1 MEGVTEFTEYISETV
16 DVPSPFDLL
25 EPPTSGGFLKLS
37 KPCCYIFPGGRGDSA
52 LFAVNGFNIL
62 VDGGSDRKSCFWK
75 LVRHLDRI
83 DSVLLTHIGADNLPG
98 INGLLQ
104 RKIAEQEEEQSQG
117 STNYSDWMKNLISP
131 ELGVVFFNVPEK
143 LRTSESNLKV
153 KRSIEEASLTLQHL
167 NKLGIKPEPLF
178 RVVSNTVE
186 PITLFHKMG
195 VGRLDMYVLNPVKD
209 SKEMQFLMQKWAGNS
224 KAKTGIILPN
234 GKEGEISVPY
244 LTSVTALVVWLPA
257 NPTEKIVRVLFPG
270 NAPQNK
276 ILEGLEK
283 LKHLDFLRY
292 PVATQKDIASGA
304 PPSAVKQTKMRQR
317 TDSKESLKS
326 SPKTSSKVSK
336 KDADGQEDISF
347 ADTKS
352 ESIKDN
358 KTDKQEEK
366 KASDKPSRTL
376 KPKTEGT
383 EKKKLLKEKSL
394 KKHTKDRVS
403 KMDEKKDK
411 EKKEIKKL
419 KKDDLGK
426 KDDKK
431 DSKTKGKDASKP
443 ELRKITKPDLK
454 PFTPEVRKTLHKAKV
469 QSKPKTD
476 KSKTKVAKDKPTP
489 DARPEVIQPE
499 PQQNGLEEVRS
510 ILSTPEDLTRDFE
523 ELKQNEVPAEL
534 SKEPEQTE
542 LLSEEKAPL
551 TSEGQDEGT
560 VALSTLT
567 EQEKQEDIPEPDI
580 STPRKGSLHEDVK
593 VTTTEEKEESEDQEH
608 EESKDQEQAQTVAA
622 AEIAESDKFED
633 EGAAIED
640 EEEDEA
646 EEEVPKVQRD
656 QMEEE
661 EDMGIGEEEDESKWK
676 EIKDGEGADRK
687 HEIEEMEKTEK
698 LKVMVEEAV
707 HEPGHKRDEEGPAV
721 KSPTLAEAED
731 LDAIADEEVTT
742 EEHVSREWECKA
754 AAEITGAKEEDDT
767 YLSHVGGATAGI
779 TSTVQGAA
787 AATVA
792 AAENISYIQDETIPG
807 YSETEQTISDEEI
820 HEEAEDRIPHLQ
832 YDVGSYDVSVPDQ
845 TGSFDAI
852 HGMKEMQAAIPDVT
866 AKGFIQE
873 PVVSLY
879 TNIAA
884 PLAEEEHVSS
894 ATSITEYDKL
904 SSFPTSVAEDQSIAS
919 VTTGQTEET
928 GRSSLL
934 LDTVNSIPPLAQA
947 DIIQGKDFLHSAG
960 TISPTSSLE
969 DDKCFKSPPSEEC
982 PPIALDVK
990 GHGEEHEEEE
1000 EDEEEEDQT
1009 PNVDIPLGKL
1019 QEGYAAPS
1027 LFQESKKDTDKP
1039 SMSTSEPVTEKKSEI
1054 VPAKEETTLALSK
1067 EETMIESSTKPMS
1080 PPHSFSKALL
1090 SESSEGEERCF
1101 SPDDSTVK
1109 MASPTQSGPPS
1120 ATHSPVH
1127 QLPGDEKA
1135 KSIPGQKQEEPI
1147 GKQAKEST
1155 EQGIQKVELSSAGTS
1170 VADKEHLAGD
1180 KEQASVCQKEM
1191 PPEKEDSVSPTQLP
1205 VTGVEATSV
1214 DKKHPKDSESIDV
1227 EKSKFQKSDSEKE
1240 ESENRDVTPEKVE
1253 GSFRHSP
1260 SEKKEDEDVIQK
1272 TASLSESTEGTKK
1285 LDFESQKDIPQT
1297 QKEDKKPQS
1306 PLESKEDTRKVDLEP
1321 EKEMPQIQKED
1332 EIQKPQSPLESS
1344 DGTKKVDLEPQKD
1357 MPQIQKEDEIQKP
1370 QSPLESS
1377 DGTRKVDLEPEKDMP
1392 QIQKEDEIQKPQSP
1406 LESSDGTKKVDLEP
1420 QKDMPQTQKEDEI
1433 QKPQTPVESA
1443 DGTKKVDLEPQKE
1456 IPQTQKED
1464 DIQKTLH
1471 TDKQKSEVAPKA
1483 DGESDQEDMGSDSEV
1498 AGMAF
1503 MPSGDIKKDEMTP
1516 KHEQAE
1522 HSCESATAEKTT
1534 LGSTLLS
1541 PDSQSSDEVCSQPES
1556 LQSYE
1561 EVSKDSSHDGDKAA
1575 PSTSKDKEIPAK
1587 EAEREMEVE
1596 REVASPGLT
1605 PSPSYFQKT
1614 DDSNISEERKMSG
1627 ETMDN
1632 KEAKASH
1639 LESEELGFDSMAPPS
1654 DREGHEVSKYDPYE
1668 KPISKEH
1675 ERDSAEE
1682 DTYPLEDSK
1691 FVEGGMDDNRRQSPS
1706 ELGAACHIDEMSEE
1720 EPVSFSKVDYHTYS
1734 IKETA
1739 FAEREQDIEK
1749 GQEEEFEREVRSD
1762 TLSLDKGYPQTATTD
1777 SRATPVAEPSSPSSS
1792 VTQAIPESLGKEKD
1806 DREKETE
1813 KEQSGEKTS
1822 VDEGFGSAS
1831 GTIGEHDK
1839 TEIPTK
1845 KVTTDVK
1852 DQSVQLK
1859 NEESSMKDYA
1869 SSEKEKDKIEMPSTS
1884 QRDTDIQS
1892 SSTSSTTT
1900 EKEKVDEKVSQ
1911 QPPCPISTAEKDVG
1925 LLSSRASVAEED
1937 QAAASSLPEHPEQ
1950 HVDENI
1956 ASYKCTSPTRK
1967 SSFGYDEKGAASAS
1981 GHQRIFA
1988 EEEDV
1993 YDDQEEEEEDEEEED
2008 EDEEEDETSDVDIEK
2023 GAREQSEK
2031 DCKGACDS
2039 VSPQLLEIKPEKED
2053 DSHKKKTSDLDAKKD
2068 HDTASQS
2075 AGTLQQHETPSCSL
2089 LPGGYLS
2096 MHQTPS
2102 TVEHTRVEGRKT
2114 AEHRLNETDAT
2125 PAFSVSSDVKQQS
2138 SDADKV
2144 SKEHKPVDIST
2155 EKHDSSVY
2163 SVTSTTTHSSSSSY
2177 SYSSSTS
2184 ASYSITHQFAEELET
2199 SIHMAGGPSRPD
2211 LDSASFEYSSFKED
2225 HSLTIDS
2232 PLSSS
2237 AAQIKEEYMEV
2248 SEKLATVASTAEST
2262 CSPEEIKPFPPVAFT
2277 EGIKQE
2283 PMLSSIEMDKKQS
2296 SDSVHKPS
2304 SEDLPC
2310 SGPSAPAQS
2319 ELAPPAGAESTGR
2332 TLFDVSPLQKAEE
2345 CPGKQGKTSKE
2356 ESHTSELEDSTLPC
2370 RIECK
2375 RSSVT
2380 EDKPGMIS
2388 LTEQQSDTK
2397 TSDSL
2402 TPDSLAES
2410 FPPQP
2415 PGPSSNGPT
2424 EASMS
2429 PKEGSSKA
2437 GEDEAASGTVAPN
2450 LPTAQEVEKE
2460 KQTKG
2465 TTDVCE
2471 KKEKVQEKLEDQK
2484 EKEACKVDEAEKRQE
2499 KDGHVGK
2506 EPKDTEK
2513 LEKKTDTDKQA
2524 EKPEEKKEKE
2534 DRKDGEKEKPDKQ
2547 EKEEVL
2553 GIKQS
2558 ITPDWQLQMQ
2568 SAACPGAPLGYEDD
2582 DDEAQ
2587 DEEQDRHSVGLS
2599 KPPTSPVLMSPV
2611 QKAAPQEASRRSGE
2625 EFSRPSDLCM
2635 EATSSYSPS
2644 EFKKHR
2650 GEISPSF
2657 INPSPHMLS
2666 SDEGEEDR
2674 ESEHSKD
2681 EDEDDEREQHSVKR
2695 RSHKQQRHHAHSH
2708 HGDSKDGSQPPSSS
2722 MTTGQATGLAGEE
2735 TPPTSLSESL
2745 PSQSDSD
2752 VPPETEE
2759 CPSITAEGNLDS
2771 DEDAEHLPV
2780 DKLSGSA
2787 SGTGG
2792 THQTPSPDSLE
2803 KTPDPLPAPIKDP
2816 VPHPPHPDVCMVDPE
2831 ALPNGD
2837 SNLKDRLVKKDLKPK
2852 GLRKGLGKPKSASP
2866 GRKGDARGK
2875 RSSTPVKQTSKDSSP
2890 RASSL
2895 IRKDPERASRLSRMS
2910 EGSNQQK
2917 PSSVVPAGPPIYVDL
2932 AYVPNHC
2939 SAKNVDQE
2947 FFKRVRAAYYVVSG
2961 NDPGSGEPSRCVL
2974 DALLEGKAQWGNNLQ
2989 VTLIPTHDTEVTREW
3004 YQQTH
3009 ERQQDL
3015 NIMVLASSSTVVMQ
3029 DESFPACKIEF

>member
-1 MEGVTEFTEYISETV
+1 M
-16 DVPSPFDLL
+16 
-25 EPPTSGGFLKLS
+25 
-37 KPCCYIFPGGRGDSA
+37 SA
-52 LFAVNGFNIL
+52 
-62 VDGGSDRKSCFWK
+62 
-75 LVRHLDRI
+75 
-83 DSVLLTHIGADNLPG
+83 
-98 INGLLQ
+98 
-104 RKIAEQEEEQSQG
+104 
-117 STNYSDWMKNLISP
+117 
-131 ELGVVFFNVPEK
+131 
-143 LRTSESNLKV
+143 
-153 KRSIEEASLTLQHL
+153 
-167 NKLGIKPEPLF
+167 
-178 RVVSNTVE
+178 
-186 PITLFHKMG
+186 
-195 VGRLDMYVLNPVKD
+195 
-209 SKEMQFLMQKWAGNS
+209 
-224 KAKTGIILPN
+224 
-234 GKEGEISVPY
+234 
-244 LTSVTALVVWLPA
+244 
-257 NPTEKIVRVLFPG
+257 
-270 NAPQNK
+270 
-276 ILEGLEK
+276 
-283 LKHLDFLRY
+283 
-292 PVATQKDIASGA
+292 KDITQQRVQ
-304 PPSAVKQTKMRQR
+304 AVPDKTDVLTKPVEVSDEKQAQGITQSVSTIAK
-317 TDSKESLKS
+317 
-326 SPKTSSKVSK
+326 PSSKT
-336 KDADGQEDISF
+336 DADE
-347 ADTKS
+347 S
-352 ESIKDN
+352 E
-358 KTDKQEEK
+358 
-366 KASDKPSRTL
+366 
-376 KPKTEGT
+376 
-383 EKKKLLKEKSL
+383 
-394 KKHTKDRVS
+394 
-403 KMDEKKDK
+403 
-411 EKKEIKKL
+411 
-419 KKDDLGK
+419 
-426 KDDKK
+426 
-431 DSKTKGKDASKP
+431 
-443 ELRKITKPDLK
+443 
-454 PFTPEVRKTLHKAKV
+454 
-469 QSKPKTD
+469 
-476 KSKTKVAKDKPTP
+476 
-489 DARPEVIQPE
+489 
-499 PQQNGLEEVRS
+499 
-510 ILSTPEDLTRDFE
+510 
-523 ELKQNEVPAEL
+523 
-534 SKEPEQTE
+534 
-542 LLSEEKAPL
+542 
-551 TSEGQDEGT
+551 
-560 VALSTLT
+560 
-567 EQEKQEDIPEPDI
+567 EDIPRQQID
-580 STPRKGSLHEDVK
+580 
-593 VTTTEEKEESEDQEH
+593 
-608 EESKDQEQAQTVAA
+608 
-622 AEIAESDKFED
+622 
-633 EGAAIED
+633 
-640 EEEDEA
+640 
-646 EEEVPKVQRD
+646 
-656 QMEEE
+656 
-661 EDMGIGEEEDESKWK
+661 
-676 EIKDGEGADRK
+676 
-687 HEIEEMEKTEK
+687 
-698 LKVMVEEAV
+698 
-707 HEPGHKRDEEGPAV
+707 
-721 KSPTLAEAED
+721 TL
-731 LDAIADEEVTT
+731 
-742 EEHVSREWECKA
+742 S
-754 AAEITGAKEEDDT
+754 
-767 YLSHVGGATAGI
+767 
-779 TSTVQGAA
+779 
-787 AATVA
+787 
-792 AAENISYIQDETIPG
+792 
-807 YSETEQTISDEEI
+807 
-820 HEEAEDRIPHLQ
+820 
-832 YDVGSYDVSVPDQ
+832 
-845 TGSFDAI
+845 
-852 HGMKEMQAAIPDVT
+852 
-866 AKGFIQE
+866 
-873 PVVSLY
+873 
-879 TNIAA
+879 
-884 PLAEEEHVSS
+884 
-894 ATSITEYDKL
+894 
-904 SSFPTSVAEDQSIAS
+904 
-919 VTTGQTEET
+919 
-928 GRSSLL
+928 
-934 LDTVNSIPPLAQA
+934 
-947 DIIQGKDFLHSAG
+947 
-960 TISPTSSLE
+960 
-969 DDKCFKSPPSEEC
+969 
-982 PPIALDVK
+982 
-990 GHGEEHEEEE
+990 
-1000 EDEEEEDQT
+1000 
-1009 PNVDIPLGKL
+1009 
-1019 QEGYAAPS
+1019 
-1027 LFQESKKDTDKP
+1027 
-1039 SMSTSEPVTEKKSEI
+1039 
-1054 VPAKEETTLALSK
+1054 
-1067 EETMIESSTKPMS
+1067 
-1080 PPHSFSKALL
+1080 
-1090 SESSEGEERCF
+1090 
-1101 SPDDSTVK
+1101 
-1109 MASPTQSGPPS
+1109 
-1120 ATHSPVH
+1120 
-1127 QLPGDEKA
+1127 
-1135 KSIPGQKQEEPI
+1135 
-1147 GKQAKEST
+1147 
-1155 EQGIQKVELSSAGTS
+1155 
-1170 VADKEHLAGD
+1170 
-1180 KEQASVCQKEM
+1180 
-1191 PPEKEDSVSPTQLP
+1191 PEKEIS
-1205 VTGVEATSV
+1205 
-1214 DKKHPKDSESIDV
+1214 
-1227 EKSKFQKSDSEKE
+1227 SKLSLESEKKGL
-1240 ESENRDVTPEKVE
+1240 DVALPQSSQPEKVE

-1321 EKEMPQIQKED
+1321 EK
-1332 EIQKPQSPLESS
+1332 
-1344 DGTKKVDLEPQKD
+1344 
-1357 MPQIQKEDEIQKP
+1357 
-1370 QSPLESS
+1370 
-1377 DGTRKVDLEPEKDMP
+1377 DMP

-1433 QKPQTPVESA
+1433 QKPQTHLESADGTKKVDLEPQKEMPQTQKEDEIQKLQTHLESA

-1464 DIQKTLH
+1464 DIQKILH

-1522 HSCESATAEKTT
+1522 QSCESGADFDKKQLLTTKEQVLQLGSGIAESTLELDSKKHLGDPEPQVFQLMSDAACDLDSEAKVKMDLESKEKDSEEVHEQSPESVLQKEEKPSSSNLEYQQTLTEGAQSKTETKDMPKSSEKDKLEETCSSEVASRRSSDESVKSDGVDLSKDTYLAMSSKEGDTVQPSSSSEKVEVPLPIVSKEEAPTHIDTKECIKDSASLLPEMSEKKETTSQPLCTEDSSTKTSASETPFYSATAEKTT

-1541 PDSQSSDEVCSQPES
+1541 PDSQSSDEVRSQPES

-1627 ETMDN
+1627 EIMDN

-1639 LESEELGFDSMAPPS
+1639 LESEELGFDSMAPLS

-1792 VTQAIPESLGKEKD
+1792 ITQAIPESLGKEKD
-1806 DREKETE
+1806 DREKE
-1813 KEQSGEKTS
+1813 KEQSSEKTS

-1831 GTIGEHDK
+1831 GTIGEHDE

-1845 KVTTDVK
+1845 KVTTDLK

-1859 NEESSMKDYA
+1859 KEESSMKDYA

-1892 SSTSSTTT
+1892 SSSTTSSTTT
-1900 EKEKVDEKVSQ
+1900 EKEKVDEKVTQ
-1911 QPPCPISTAEKDVG
+1911 QPPCPFSTAEKDVG
-1925 LLSSRASVAEED
+1925 LLSSQTSVAEED

-1993 YDDQEEEEEDEEEED
+1993 YDDQEEEEEDED

-2039 VSPQLLEIKPEKED
+2039 VSPQLLEIKPEKEY

-2096 MHQTPS
+2096 MHQNPS

-2211 LDSASFEYSSFKED
+2211 LDSVSFEYSSFKED

-2277 EGIKQE
+2277 EGINQE

-2310 SGPSAPAQS
+2310 SGPSAPAHS

-2356 ESHTSELEDSTLPC
+2356 ESHTSELEDNTLPC

-2415 PGPSSNGPT
+2415 PGTSSNGPT

-2484 EKEACKVDEAEKRQE
+2484 EKEACKVDEAEKKQE

-2524 EKPEEKKEKE
+2524 DKPEEKKEKE

-2792 THQTPSPDSLE
+2792 SHQTPSPDSLE

-2837 SNLKDRLVKKDLKPK
+2837 SNLKERLVKKDLKPK

-2895 IRKDPERASRLSRMS
+2895 IRKDPDRASRLSRMS

-2917 PSSVVPAGPPIYVDL
+2917 PSSVVPPGPPIYVDL